1 MSSFPVSVM
10 GVSGSPGREGG
21 WYPLS
26 KRSAAEG
33 ELPSLGS
40 ARMEWAGPMLQ
51 PSNPSSHF
59 WGETDSGPLGSASLT
74 LLIEA
79 ELGDPRPGLKSQD
92 PLQSLEG
99 SLT

>member
-1 MSSFPVSVM
+1 M

-26 KRSAAEG
+26 KRIAAEG
-33 ELPSLGS
+33 ELPGLGG

-51 PSNPSSHF
+51 PSNSSSHF
-59 WGETDSGPLGSASLT
+59 WGETDSGPPGSASLT
-74 LLIEA
+74 LPVEA
-79 ELGDPRPGLKSQD
+79 ELGDPRSGLKSQD
-92 PLQSLEG
+92 PLQSLER

>member
-1 MSSFPVSVM
+1 MHPTCCPAFSQSRDQAPVFVSGFPASVM

-33 ELPSLGS
+33 ELPGLGS

-51 PSNPSSHF
+51 PSNSPSHF
-59 WGETDSGPLGSASLT
+59 SAGHQAAL
-74 LLIEA
+74 
-79 ELGDPRPGLKSQD
+79 P
-92 PLQSLEG
+92 
-99 SLT
+99 

>member
-1 MSSFPVSVM
+1 MFAA

-26 KRSAAEG
+26 KRSAAG
-33 ELPSLGS
+33 EFPSLGG

-51 PSNPSSHF
+51 PSNSSSHF
-59 WGETDSGPLGSASLT
+59 WGETDSGPPSSASLT

-79 ELGDPRPGLKSQD
+79 ELGDPRSELKSQD